1 MARWKW
7 FVIDVGLLVVA
18 WWLISTSIPHAA
30 SVLPPPG
37 AVGVEFYSLASS
49 GELWQHLLASL
60 SRVFNGFALAVVTG
74 VPLGVLIGCSK
85 TLQKI
90 TEPLVE
96 VIRPISPIAWIPL
109 SILWFG
115 IGEGSK
121 IFIIWL
127 ITFFFV
133 LLNTVAG
140 VVGVDKKL
148 LEAAR
153 TLGASRQ
160 FIWRKVVIWAALPSI
175 FVGLRLGLGVSIGG
189 VLIAEMVA
197 AESGIGFMMERARVV
212 SSSEPVIIGMLVIG
226 FLGYT
231 ANRLFL
237 ALEGIVLKHRTSLAF
252 GSANA
257 DE

>member
-7 FVIDVGLLVVA
+7 FIVDIASLLVI
-18 WWLISTSIPHAA
+18 WETISILIPHAA
-30 SVLPPPG
+30 SLLPPPEL
-37 AVGVEFYSLASS
+37 VGVELYRLAAS
-49 GELWQHLLASL
+49 GELWKNVVASL
-60 SRVFNGFALAVVTG
+60 ARIFNGFALAVVTG
-74 VPLGVLIGCSK
+74 IPMGMLIGSSK
-85 TLQKI
+85 TI
-90 TEPLVE
+90 RNVTEPLIE
-96 VIRPISPIAWIPL
+96 VTRPISPIAWIPL

-121 IFIIWL
+121 VFIIWL

-133 LLNTVAG
+133 LLNTISG

-148 LEAAR
+148 FEAAQ

-197 AESGIGFMMERARVV
+197 AESGVGFMMERARVV
-212 SSSEPVIIGMLVIG
+212 GNSKPVIIGMITVGL
-226 FLGYT
+226 LGYF
-231 ANRLFL
+231 ANRF
-237 ALEGIVLKHRTSLAF
+237 ALIIEGMLLKYRRFSGFRGLN
-252 GSANA
+252 AN
-257 DE
+257 E